1 MKLCLQSLIFLI
13 ISTLTV
19 LGSFLLKGK
28 MEAIFS
34 EIMVIFIITYILN
47 WLCKK
52 NYKILSWILMF
63 IPTFAYLFLLLIMG
77 AVVFNKM

>member
-1 MKLCLQSLIFLI
+1 M
-13 ISTLTV
+13 TV
-19 LGSFLLKGK
+19 LISFLLKGK

-52 NYKILSWILMF
+52 NYKTLSWILMF
-63 IPTFAYLFLLLIMG
+63 IPTFAYLFLLLIMS
-77 AVVFNKM
+77 AVIFKKIKNIN